1 MRRVRALHS
10 GRTNERGAV
19 AVLVGLLMFGMLVI
33 AALVLDIGYA
43 RVRANE
49 SQSAVDVAALAA
61 GPQLGADLPATA
73 CQDAVKYLKTNVA
86 ALSSVDAS
94 TFCSGMAS
102 TTCSGGGVAQA
113 APTTTV
119 NGTTLTI
126 RYPALDSNLT
136 KAGTTTPWP
145 NDGTACRRM
154 QVSVTSS
161 AATTFGRVVGT
172 SSVSVTRSATVLGRA
187 ISTGDVPALWLLD
200 PTGCTPLSVSG
211 GSQLTAGKAGASP
224 APGLIAIDSDGSTC
238 SSNQTTI
245 SASGT
250 GSLLTAVPQNSNE
263 NGKISLYGL
272 SNTATTCST
281 PACSPTDVSGGR
293 VSPQPVSQDARA
305 TRAPV
310 DWKYNCK
317 STYPTYHG
325 ISVEGCSTGG
335 APYVDNLK
343 AAIGSSGQPS
353 GFQKWTTAHSCNA
366 SSATV
371 SGNWWIDCTTLNVG
385 NGTNLT
391 FTGGNLVMDGSLK
404 MTGGSFSVNTANA
417 TTSLSAS
424 CTPTTVQTPC
434 LTSSSSKA
442 AFIYQRSG
450 SVDITGGTL
459 NLQKTAFIQN
469 SGFLLVNSSPPTWIA
484 PTEGPFSGLAF
495 WSELSSNKFQMAGGA
510 GVLLSGV
517 FFTPEAAP
525 FSLSGG
531 GTWGQQSAQFI
542 SYQLS
547 VTGGGIANL
556 VPDLTLVGL
565 RNTKPGLLIR

>member
-1 MRRVRALHS
+1 MT
-10 GRTNERGAV
+10 GRWLAGNGSRDERGAV
-19 AVLVGLLMFGMLVI
+19 ALLVGLLMFAMLVM

-49 SQSAVDVAALAA
+49 AQSAVDFAALAA

-73 CQDAVKYLKTNVA
+73 CQDAVKNLNSNVP

-94 TFCSGMAS
+94 TFCSGMTS
-102 TTCSGGGVAQA
+102 TTCSGGGATQA

-119 NGTTLTI
+119 NETTLTI

-136 KAGTTTPWP
+136 KSGTTTPWP

-154 QVSVTSS
+154 QVSVTS
-161 AATTFGRVVGT
+161 AASTTFGKVVGVNT
-172 SSVSVTRSATVLGRA
+172 VPVTRSATVLGRA

-200 PTGCTPLSVSG
+200 PTGCTPLNVSG
-211 GSQLTAGKAGASP
+211 GSQLTAGKAGANP
-224 APGLIAIDSDGSTC
+224 APGLIAVDSDGSTC

-250 GSLLTAVPQNSNE
+250 GSLLTAVPQNSTE

-272 SNTATTCST
+272 SRTATTCSA
-281 PACSPTDVSGGR
+281 PACSPTDVSSGR
-293 VSPQPVSQDARA
+293 VSPQPVSQDVRA

-317 STYPTYHG
+317 STYPNYKG
-325 ISVEGCSTGG
+325 IPIEGCATGG
-335 APYVDNLK
+335 APYVDNLVS
-343 AAIGSSGQPS
+343 ALGSSGQPAGYQRWS
-353 GFQKWTTAHSCNA
+353 SVNGCNA
-366 SSATV
+366 TSATV
-371 SGNWWIDCTTLNVG
+371 SGNWWIDCTTLTVG
-385 NGTNLT
+385 NGANLT
-391 FTGGNLVMDGSLK
+391 FSGGNVVMDGTLK
-404 MTGGSFSVNTANA
+404 MTGGSFNVNTAN
-417 TTSLSAS
+417 TTSSLSAS
-424 CTPTTVQTPC
+424 CTPPTVQTPC

-442 AFIYQRSG
+442 AFLYQRAG
-450 SVDITGGTL
+450 DINITGGTL
-459 NLQKTAFIQN
+459 NLQKTAVVQK

-556 VPDLTLVGL
+556 VPDLNLVGL